1 LDGRFDGSVLFNI
14 QVCCAKKT
22 SLVCSCF
29 ILLAAVYN
37 QPMLGVFLYYP
48 PPGPIL
54 MGAPSVGLLVAMAGD
69 TQENIMNC
77 IQEFMVSV
85 RNTTFYFHSYFIGQN
100 TLRDIP

>member
-1 LDGRFDGSVLFNI
+1 
-14 QVCCAKKT
+14 
-22 SLVCSCF
+22 
-29 ILLAAVYN
+29 
-37 QPMLGVFLYYP
+37 
-48 PPGPIL
+48 